1 MVGQY
6 VNLWYENVVPCL
18 GWEELETSPSP
29 QDPCLLWEESREWY
43 LSLLLTAAKL
53 KSSDLRRGDR
63 YCQTGL
69 PQYSTYLFFQYVVCS
84 SLRFCAEWFLCMA
97 RWCLR
102 RLMREMIQPRT
113 LVSGNI
119 LQGVYL
125 GEAESRACL
134 IIYFKGEVCVTT
146 KLDMHPVPY
155 CTEITI
161 FLIVSFH
168 SIFICLM
175 INSVLYQGKTR
186 VCLTDTLF
194 FWSRNFFSNAIVM

>member
-1 MVGQY
+1 
-6 VNLWYENVVPCL
+6 
-18 GWEELETSPSP
+18 
-29 QDPCLLWEESREWY
+29 
-43 LSLLLTAAKL
+43 
-53 KSSDLRRGDR
+53 
-63 YCQTGL
+63 
-69 PQYSTYLFFQYVVCS
+69 
-84 SLRFCAEWFLCMA
+84 
-97 RWCLR
+97 
-102 RLMREMIQPRT
+102 MREMIQPRT

-134 IIYFKGEVCVTT
+134 IIYFKGDVCVTT

-161 FLIVSFH
+161 FQIVSFI

-186 VCLTDTLF
+186 ACLTDTPF
-194 FWSRNFFSNAIVM
+194 F